1 MRRRTYVALVGST
14 ALGGCASTDS
24 RGTDEV
30 EPTTDGPATTTGQV
44 AATTEAPGFE
54 HQWTVDLPVNG
65 SVNGRHY
72 HAAVDGA
79 ALYVTTESELL
90 ALSLADGTE
99 RWRNSL
105 GTPRLGVTAS
115 DDGLFT
121 LTRTGELRSLNPET
135 GDRRWGQGG
144 DSDQTFLDGTLATV
158 DGHVVATTAAGV
170 VTVEVGSGERVATLS
185 PVRRSFRVADGL
197 VVAFDPFQRAADA
210 YAPDGTDRWT
220 VEDVSLAWTAPAT
233 GSALVGGDDRTVV
246 GLDLEEGQVA
256 WTTEVE
262 SDFFSPSTAATG
274 DTAFVYDETGAE
286 RCSAFDV
293 ATGDIRWQQ
302 AIDQVVAVPPA
313 ALDTAVVINNDGEAQ
328 ARDPRSGDLVDS
340 VPASGLPSVGT
351 VGVGRTFVGYG
362 REVVAYTV

>member
-1 MRRRTYVALVGST
+1 MRRRTYVAMVGST

-24 RGTDEV
+24 RGTDEGG
-30 EPTTDGPATTTGQV
+30 PTTDSPATTSGQT
-44 AATTEAPGFE
+44 ATATEPRGFE
-54 HQWTVDLPVNG
+54 QQWTVDLPVNG

-105 GTPRLGVTAS
+105 GTPRLGVTAG
-115 DDGLFT
+115 DGGLFT
-121 LTRTGELRSLNPET
+121 LTQAGELRALDPAT
-135 GDRRWGQGG
+135 GDLRWGQGG

-158 DGHVVATTAAGV
+158 DGHVVATTDAGL
-170 VTVEVGSGERVATLS
+170 VTVEVDSGGRVATLS

-197 VVAFDPFQRAADA
+197 VVAFDPFQQAAEA
-210 YAPDGTDRWT
+210 YAPDGTARWT
-220 VEDVSLAWTAPAT
+220 VEDVSPAWTAPAT
-233 GSALVGGDDRTVV
+233 ESALVGGDDRTVV
-246 GLDLEEGQVA
+246 GLDLEAGQVA

-262 SDFFSPSTAATG
+262 TDFFSPSTAATG
-274 DTAFVYDETGAE
+274 DTAFVYDEPGAE

-293 ATGDIRWQQ
+293 ATGDVRWQQ
-302 AIDQVVAVPPA
+302 AIDEVVAVPPA
-313 ALDTAVVINNDGEAQ
+313 ALDTAVVINNDGEIQ
-328 ARDPRSGDLVDS
+328 ARDPETGDLVDS
-340 VPASGLPSVGT
+340 VPGSGVPSAGT
-351 VGVGRTFVGYG
+351 IGVGRTFVGYG